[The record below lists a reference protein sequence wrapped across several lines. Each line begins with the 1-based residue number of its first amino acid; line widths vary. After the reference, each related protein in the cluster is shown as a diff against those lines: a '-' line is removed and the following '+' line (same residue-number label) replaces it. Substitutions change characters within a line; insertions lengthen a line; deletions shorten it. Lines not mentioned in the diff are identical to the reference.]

1 MKEWELI
8 NYKLNKMLEKYD
20 TRLRKSPPNSIQHFY
35 WMGAI
40 ATTKEIQNWLQKQ
53 DETYNEN

>member
-8 NYKLNKMLEKYD
+8 NYKLEKMLEKYD
-20 TRLRKSPPNSIQHFY
+20 LRLSKSPPNSIQHFY

-40 ATTKEIQNWLQKQ
+40 ATTKEIQKWLLEQ
-53 DETYNEN
+53 NEKYYEN